1 MRIAEKEKRGRGER
15 VSYSQR
21 SLLFSFFPLL
31 LCLFTFCATR
41 TFAQATNPPSLIVT
55 GKLAYDPTS
64 AYREQKILGWRVMVN
79 EKLVAETNLCAQTL
93 KLLEAQLAQITN
105 VIPPMPLY
113 ELRGIPI
120 WVERSSKQFPC
131 MCYHESY
138 EWLRDN
144 GVNPDKTKG
153 VELSNPENFL
163 TWTKDQP
170 WMVLHEL
177 AHGYHMRTLG
187 AGHPGIKRCY
197 EAAKASKKYDSV
209 LRGGKRERHY
219 AMNNEKEY
227 FAEATEAY
235 FGRNDFQPFTRDEL
249 KEFDP
254 EMFEMIRRVWQLPE

>member
-1 MRIAEKEKRGRGER
+1 VKGSRGER
-15 VSYSQR
+15 ARR
-21 SLLFSFFPLL
+21 SRYRLL
-31 LCLFTFCATR
+31 LSLSPFLLCAATFFATQ
-41 TFAQATNPPSLIVT
+41 TLAAPTNPPSLIVT

-79 EKLVAETNLCAQTL
+79 EKLLAETNLCAQTL
-93 KLLEAQLAQITN
+93 ALLESQLAQVTN
-105 VIPPMPLY
+105 VIPAMPLY
-113 ELRGIPI
+113 ELRGITI

-131 MCYHESY
+131 MCYHESF

-144 GVNPDKTKG
+144 GVNPEKTKG